1 MFPIVELNKMVTP
14 GLCQANMPGL
24 YLAMAKRLFS
34 PLSEK
39 KLPIDLR
46 NKDNRFD
53 KEDENEFTSQD

>member
-1 MFPIVELNKMVTP
+1 MFPVVELNKMVTP
-14 GLCQANMPGL
+14 GPRPANTLGL
-24 YLAMAKRLFS
+24 HSAIAKRLFP

-53 KEDENEFTSQD
+53 REDENEFKSQA